1 MTQLLIGF
9 GIGTFV
15 GSVGG
20 VFFLCLLQGGHGAT
34 DSAPETETDHERK
47 VRLLEAAGLGHFSS
61 LLTEEVP
68 HPAESKGKS
77 ETPLVPCP
85 GRLPFHVIS
94 RDGTSVISP
103 DGTRTPLPPDE
114 AAAVQAFHEVEMG
127 HGRGIEWLG
136 APPPVDKPWLGA
148 PSPVDKPWLG
158 APPPVDKP
166 WLGRTQ
172 EMKARRREHIQI
184 MREEKDPHG
193 NHTKPPKRESEDDMF
208 RNAIFR
214 SRAT

>member
-136 APPPVDKPWLGA
+136 APPPVDKPWLG
-148 PSPVDKPWLG
+148 
-158 APPPVDKP
+158 
-166 WLGRTQ
+166 RTQ